1 MGYETYQLDVER
13 AEKAP
18 AARNDILAKRFG
30 LPMEGYTYYFTYEE
44 TLPHRKRDFWQL
56 PCSLGGDLSQG
67 DDFCAFTFLFPL
79 SNGAFGVKTRN
90 YITQRTLMKLQ
101 PAMRLKY
108 EEFIKEGSLIV
119 MEGTVLDMIT
129 YSIELHDMLID
140 FMQHGFGVKSV
151 DDYVRLRYAYGK
163 DDRENFS
170 KYRFMMQNFKN
181 RVDQLAALI
190 TNNVRAANTIY
201 PTNLHECEMRRD
213 YQNTA
218 IVNCEQLLKELQRIA
233 EIFEVDLNLYS
244 PYVKAIDREIGLIKK
259 WRQRDKK
266 MESYFR
272 CKGDV

>member
-1 MGYETYQLDVER
+1 MSVLVSD
-13 AEKAP
+13 
-18 AARNDILAKRFG
+18 
-30 LPMEGYTYYFTYEE
+30 
-44 TLPHRKRDFWQL
+44 
-56 PCSLGGDLSQG
+56 
-67 DDFCAFTFLFPL
+67 
-79 SNGAFGVKTRN
+79 
-90 YITQRTLMKLQ
+90 RTESKFE
-101 PAMRLKY
+101 A
-108 EEFIKEGSLIV
+108 
-119 MEGTVLDMIT
+119 IT

-190 TNNVRAANTIY
+190 TSNVRAANTIY
-201 PTNLHECEMRRD
+201 PTNLHECEKRRD

-272 CKGDV
+272 RKGDVYLCVVSSANFANVNNNGNTNYNNASNSNGVRPDSSLNQ

>member
-1 MGYETYQLDVER
+1 MSVLVSD
-13 AEKAP
+13 
-18 AARNDILAKRFG
+18 
-30 LPMEGYTYYFTYEE
+30 
-44 TLPHRKRDFWQL
+44 
-56 PCSLGGDLSQG
+56 
-67 DDFCAFTFLFPL
+67 
-79 SNGAFGVKTRN
+79 
-90 YITQRTLMKLQ
+90 RTESKFE
-101 PAMRLKY
+101 A
-108 EEFIKEGSLIV
+108 
-119 MEGTVLDMIT
+119 IT

-218 IVNCEQLLKELQRIA
+218 NQLKGEVYLSRESDLKYIYTS
-233 EIFEVDLNLYS
+233 ITSYM
-244 PYVKAIDREIGLIKK
+244 
-259 WRQRDKK
+259 K
-266 MESYFR
+266 MTDGFYLETSQNFMTI
-272 CKGDV
+272 

>member
-1 MGYETYQLDVER
+1 MSVLVSD
-13 AEKAP
+13 
-18 AARNDILAKRFG
+18 
-30 LPMEGYTYYFTYEE
+30 
-44 TLPHRKRDFWQL
+44 
-56 PCSLGGDLSQG
+56 
-67 DDFCAFTFLFPL
+67 
-79 SNGAFGVKTRN
+79 
-90 YITQRTLMKLQ
+90 RTESKFE
-101 PAMRLKY
+101 A
-108 EEFIKEGSLIV
+108 
-119 MEGTVLDMIT
+119 IT

-218 IVNCEQLLKELQRIA
+218 IVNCEQLLKELQQIA

>member
-1 MGYETYQLDVER
+1 MSVLVSD
-13 AEKAP
+13 
-18 AARNDILAKRFG
+18 
-30 LPMEGYTYYFTYEE
+30 
-44 TLPHRKRDFWQL
+44 
-56 PCSLGGDLSQG
+56 
-67 DDFCAFTFLFPL
+67 
-79 SNGAFGVKTRN
+79 
-90 YITQRTLMKLQ
+90 RTESKFE
-101 PAMRLKY
+101 A
-108 EEFIKEGSLIV
+108 
-119 MEGTVLDMIT
+119 IT

-190 TNNVRAANTIY
+190 TSNVRAANTIY
-201 PTNLHECEMRRD
+201 PTNLHECEKRRD

-218 IVNCEQLLKELQRIA
+218 IVNCEQLH
-233 EIFEVDLNLYS
+233 
-244 PYVKAIDREIGLIKK
+244 VKAIDREIGLIKK

-272 CKGDV
+272 RKGDV